1 MKKYLSIVLV
11 LVMTLTIM
19 VGCGG
24 KGSGKTDKSNN
35 LKVGVVLIGDKKDT
49 YTKAH
54 IEGIVNAAKEV
65 GINSKNILVRDNIKE
80 NTCAKMAKDLIG
92 NGCSLIISN
101 SYAHQ
106 DAINKVAKENSD
118 VDFVAMS
125 GDYAAVS
132 GNGNMHNAFTLAYE
146 ARYVS
151 GVVAGMKI
159 KELVD
164 KKKIPSKDLDKEEN
178 VKVGYVG
185 AYPNAEIVSG
195 YTAFYLGIKSVY
207 KKVSMKV
214 LYTNSWFN
222 TKREE
227 TAAKELIKD
236 NCLIIGMHTD
246 SKQVPSAIQKAKDN
260 GTKVYSV
267 GYNESMLGVAK
278 NAVLTSS
285 INNWEVYYKELFQI
299 ALDEDDIPRDW
310 AKGYLDQAVSISK
323 LGPEVA
329 KGTGEKVKEVE
340 KGLEDG
346 SIKVFDTS
354 KFTVNGKRIESH
366 MVDLSKFDYSKNP
379 PTVLFKGE
387 KKEAIETQDE
397 ISYFSESTLRSAP
410 YFDLRIDGIKELNAK
425 K

>member
-24 KGSGKTDKSNN
+24 KGSGKTDESNN

-54 IEGIVNAAKEV
+54 LDGIKSAAKEV
-65 GINSKNILVRDNIKE
+65 GINPKNILVRDNIKE

-106 DAINKVAKENSD
+106 DAINKVAKDNSD

-164 KKKIPSKDLDKEEN
+164 KKKIPSKDLDKKKN

-207 KKVSMKV
+207 KKVAMKV

-222 TKREE
+222 TKKEE
-227 TAAKELIKD
+227 TATKELIKD

-246 SKQVPSAIQKAKDN
+246 SKQVPSVIQKAKDN

-278 NAVLTSS
+278 NAALTSS

-310 AKGYLDQAVSISK
+310 AKGYSDKAVSISK

-329 KGTGEKVKEVE
+329 KGTEGKVKEVE

-354 KFTVNGKRIESH
+354 KFTVNGKKIESH
-366 MVDLSKFDYSKNP
+366 MVDLSKFDYSKKP

-387 KKEAIETQDE
+387 EKEAIETQDE

>member
-1 MKKYLSIVLV
+1 MKKILSIVLV
-11 LVMTLTIM
+11 LVMTSTIM

-24 KGSGKTDKSNN
+24 KGSGKTDESNN

-54 IEGIVNAAKEV
+54 LDGIKSAAKEV
-65 GINSKNILVRDNIKE
+65 GINPKNILVRDNIKE

-106 DAINKVAKENSD
+106 DAINKVAKDNSD

-207 KKVSMKV
+207 KKVAMKV

-246 SKQVPSAIQKAKDN
+246 SKQVPSVIQKAKDN

-278 NAVLTSS
+278 NAALTSS

-310 AKGYLDQAVSISK
+310 AKGYSDKAVSISK

-329 KGTGEKVKEVE
+329 KKKKKKVKEVE
-340 KGLEDG
+340 KGLADG

-354 KFTVNGKRIESH
+354 KFTVNGKKIESH

-387 KKEAIETQDE
+387 EKEAIETQDE

-410 YFDLRIDGIKELNAK
+410 YFDLRIDGIKELNTK

>member
-24 KGSGKTDKSNN
+24 KGSGKTDESNN

-54 IEGIVNAAKEV
+54 LDGIKSAAKEV
-65 GINSKNILVRDNIKE
+65 GINPKNILVRDNIKE

-106 DAINKVAKENSD
+106 DSINKVAKENSD

-159 KELVD
+159 KELAD
-164 KKKIPSKDLDKEEN
+164 KKKIPSKDLDKKKN

-207 KKVSMKV
+207 KKVAMKV

-236 NCLIIGMHTD
+236 NC
-246 SKQVPSAIQKAKDN
+246 
-260 GTKVYSV
+260 
-267 GYNESMLGVAK
+267 
-278 NAVLTSS
+278 
-285 INNWEVYYKELFQI
+285 
-299 ALDEDDIPRDW
+299 
-310 AKGYLDQAVSISK
+310 
-323 LGPEVA
+323 
-329 KGTGEKVKEVE
+329 
-340 KGLEDG
+340 
-346 SIKVFDTS
+346 
-354 KFTVNGKRIESH
+354 
-366 MVDLSKFDYSKNP
+366 
-379 PTVLFKGE
+379 
-387 KKEAIETQDE
+387 
-397 ISYFSESTLRSAP
+397 
-410 YFDLRIDGIKELNAK
+410 
-425 K
+425 